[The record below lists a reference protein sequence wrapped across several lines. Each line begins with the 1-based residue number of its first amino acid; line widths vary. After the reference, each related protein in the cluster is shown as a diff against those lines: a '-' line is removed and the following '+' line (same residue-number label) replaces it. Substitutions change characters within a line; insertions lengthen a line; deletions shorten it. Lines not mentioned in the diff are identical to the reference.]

1 MPAAELTEQ
10 LADWNLA
17 SQIDRDQC
25 VVRNVALSGNV
36 SKNGYRY
43 SDKALSRAVPLYAE
57 RPVFLDH
64 AGDPQR
70 SRDRSTRDLVGSVCN
85 PRFESGRIRG
95 DIRVL
100 DTEAVRTFLSLAASA
115 SPGLGMSHVVLARRS
130 ADGSVVEQIEDVISV
145 DAVVNPATTTT
156 FHEQSAGQVLDH
168 GAVETLEEITR
179 ERDDLRQRVTTLQA
193 EIERLRPFESQLYE
207 LRQDQAVQRLLSASQ
222 LPAEMVSEE
231 FRQLL
236 RSAPD
241 DEFRRALIADRR
253 WLVEQGRPRATLSL
267 DRAQR
272 GDTGSDRAFV
282 NAVRRK

>member
-10 LADWNLA
+10 LVDWNHA
-17 SQIDRDQC
+17 ARIDADAR

-43 SDKALSRAVPLYAE
+43 SDEALARAVPMYVQ

-70 SRDRSTRDLVGSVCN
+70 SRDRSTRDLVGSVVN
-85 PRFESGRIRG
+85 PRFEGGRIRG

-100 DTEAVRTFLSLAASA
+100 DTEAGRTFLSLAVSA

-130 ADGSVVEQIEDVISV
+130 ADGSIVEQIEDVISV

-156 FHEQSAGQVLDH
+156 FHEQATEPDESLV
-168 GAVETLEEITR
+168 EITQ
-179 ERDDLRQRVTTLQA
+179 ERDDLLQRIPVLVA
-193 EIERLRPFESQLYE
+193 EIERLKPFESQLRE
-207 LRQDQAVQRLLSASQ
+207 MQRDQEVQRLLSTSQ
-222 LPAEMVSEE
+222 LPAEIVSEE

-236 RSAPD
+236 MSAPD
-241 DEFRRALIADRR
+241 DAFRRALIADRR
-253 WLVEQGRPRATLSL
+253 WLAEHGRPVTPLSHG
-267 DRAQR
+267 RQQR
-272 GDTGSDRAFV
+272 GDAGSDRAFV
-282 NAVRRK
+282 SVIRRSH

>member
-10 LADWNLA
+10 LADWNHA
-17 SQIDRDQC
+17 SRVDADER

-43 SDKALSRAVPLYAE
+43 SDDALSRAVPLYMQ

-70 SRDRSTRDLVGSVCN
+70 SRDRSTRDLVGSVVN
-85 PRFESGRIRG
+85 PRFDGGRIRG

-100 DTEAVRTFLSLAASA
+100 DTEAGRTFLSLAASA

-156 FHEQSAGQVLDH
+156 FHEQVAD
-168 GAVETLEEITR
+168 AVESLTEITQ
-179 ERDDLRQRVTTLQA
+179 ERDQLQQRIALLVA
-193 EIERLRPFESQLYE
+193 EIERLLPFETQLRE
-207 LRQDQAVQRLLSASQ
+207 MQQDQAVQRLLATAQLSA
-222 LPAEMVSEE
+222 ETISEE

-241 DEFRRALIADRR
+241 DAYRTALIADRR
-253 WLVEQGRPRATLSL
+253 WLVEHGRPVTPLSHG
-267 DRAQR
+267 RTQR
-272 GDTGSDRAFV
+272 PDAASDIAF
-282 NAVRRK
+282 ASAIRRR